1 MTNFIINENVPV
13 EHPPV
18 TERVG
23 GIVLDVLK
31 ATVLATYE
39 ASKRVLGECAT
50 SLSLDIIDARE
61 GSHLRKQWIDQRR
74 EAKLASVA
82 RQYQLV

>member
-1 MTNFIINENVPV
+1 MQDFKIEYNVPTV
-13 EHPPV
+13 QPPV
-18 TERVG
+18 VERIG
-23 GIVLDVLK
+23 RSVLDVLK
-31 ATVLATYE
+31 TVSTASLQATG
-39 ASKRVLGECAT
+39 RVLGECAT

-61 GSHLRKQWIDQRR
+61 GSHLRKQWCEQRR